1 MDIRECSANM
11 MNSLRHSM
19 SYYLKK
25 ANTWKGGLTSK
36 LSITSLIVLCANMP
50 LPLKLTDSLVAFF
63 KNVFNTN
70 FLSPAS
76 QIFLVALVYSQSV
89 TSSKIFN

>member
-1 MDIRECSANM
+1 
-11 MNSLRHSM
+11 
-19 SYYLKK
+19 
-25 ANTWKGGLTSK
+25 
-36 LSITSLIVLCANMP
+36 MP

>member
-1 MDIRECSANM
+1 
-11 MNSLRHSM
+11 
-19 SYYLKK
+19 
-25 ANTWKGGLTSK
+25 
-36 LSITSLIVLCANMP
+36 MP
-50 LPLKLTDSLVAFF
+50 LPLKLTDSLVAFL

-76 QIFLVALVYSQSV
+76 QIFLVALGYSQSV

>member
-1 MDIRECSANM
+1 MEGWTHKQAI
-11 MNSLRHSM
+11 
-19 SYYLKK
+19 SYVTNRY
-25 ANTWKGGLTSK
+25 
-36 LSITSLIVLCANMP
+36 LCANMP

-70 FLSPAS
+70 FLSPTS
-76 QIFLVALVYSQSV
+76 QIFLIALVYSQSV